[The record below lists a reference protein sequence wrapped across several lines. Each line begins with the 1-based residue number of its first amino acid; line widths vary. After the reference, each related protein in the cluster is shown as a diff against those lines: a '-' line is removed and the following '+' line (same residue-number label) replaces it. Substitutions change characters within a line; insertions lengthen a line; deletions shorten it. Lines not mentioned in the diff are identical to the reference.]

1 MMTPVDPDSG
11 VPRRGPMISAK
22 AYATFACIAAAGCL
36 LDLLTKRWVFQWRG
50 LPGQQ
55 PVWWIWDGILGI
67 ETSLN
72 TGALFGIG
80 QNQVRW
86 FAVLSFL
93 ALGGILYWFV
103 RARAGQ
109 DRFLTVILGCVT
121 GGILG
126 NLYDRLGLWTLGV
139 EGLPRIYAVRD
150 WIRVSYGD
158 LVWPN
163 FNLADSLLVCGA
175 LLLVWHAFRSPPSD
189 ASEPVAETR

>member
-1 MMTPVDPDSG
+1 MTSVDPDSAG
-11 VPRRGPMISAK
+11 PRHRASVSAG
-22 AYATFACIAAAGCL
+22 AYATFAWIAASGCL

-86 FAVLSFL
+86 FAALSFVAL
-93 ALGGILYWFV
+93 AGILYWFV
-103 RARAGQ
+103 RVRAGH

-126 NLYDRLGLWTLGV
+126 NLYDRLGLWTVGV

-158 LVWPN
+158 FVWPN

-175 LLLVWHAFRSPPSD
+175 LLLVWHAFRSPSG
-189 ASEPVAETR
+189 EPVEQVTKTR